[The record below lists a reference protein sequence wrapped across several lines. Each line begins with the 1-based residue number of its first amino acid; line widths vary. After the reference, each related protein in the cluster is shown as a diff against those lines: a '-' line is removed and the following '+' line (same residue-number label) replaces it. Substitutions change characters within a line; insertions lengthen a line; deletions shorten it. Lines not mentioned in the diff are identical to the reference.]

1 MVLSVNTNTSAAI
14 ALQNLQSTNRSLDTV
29 QNRINTGLMVT
40 GAKDNAA
47 VYAIAQNMRG
57 DVGAYDA
64 VRQSLA
70 RGSSVIDVALAA
82 GESISDILVEMKE
95 KVVAA
100 SDVSLD
106 TAARNALNE
115 DFTALL
121 RQIQSIVNNAK
132 FDGANLLD
140 GSITPGIAVL
150 ADAEATSRLT
160 IASENLNLSGAIITL
175 ASTATITSVTAA
187 SAALAAVNTSLE
199 NVNSA
204 LARIGS
210 AGKKIDAH
218 AVFVEKLVSSLKGGI
233 GNLVDADLAVESANL
248 QALQVKQQL
257 GVQSLAIANQR
268 PQILLSLFRG

>member
-1 MVLSVNTNTSAAI
+1 MTLSVNTNTSAAL
-14 ALQNLQSTNRSLDTV
+14 ALQNLQATNRQLDIV
-29 QNRINTGLMVT
+29 QNRINTGLVVT

-64 VRQSLA
+64 VKQSLN
-70 RGSSVIDVALAA
+70 RGSSIIDVALAA
-82 GESISDILVEMKE
+82 GESISDILVQMKE

-106 TAARNALNE
+106 TNSRNALNE
-115 DFTALL
+115 DFQALVK
-121 RQIQSIVNNAK
+121 QIQSIVENAK
-132 FDGANLLD
+132 FDGADLLD
-140 GSITPGIAVL
+140 GSITTGIQVL
-150 ADAEATSRLT
+150 ADADATNHLT
-160 IASENLNLSGAIITL
+160 IGSENLNLSGTIITL
-175 ASTATITSVTAA
+175 TTTASIDTITGA
-187 SAALAAVNTSLE
+187 SGALAQVGNSLQ
-199 NVNSA
+199 NLNSA

-218 AVFVEKLVSSLKGGI
+218 SQFVDKLVASLKGGI

-257 GVQSLAIANQR
+257 GVQSLSIANSR

>member
-57 DVGAYDA
+57 DVGAYEA
-64 VRQSLA
+64 VRQSLS

-115 DFTALL
+115 DFTALVK
-121 RQIQSIVNNAK
+121 QIQSIVDNAK

-150 ADAEATSRLT
+150 ADSEATSRLT

-175 ASTATITSVTAA
+175 TSTATITSVTAA
-187 SAALAAVNTSLE
+187 SAALAAVNVSLE
-199 NVNSA
+199 NVNSS

-210 AGKKIDAH
+210 AGKKIEAH
-218 AVFVEKLVSSLKGGI
+218 SVFVEKLVASLKGGI
-233 GNLVDADLAVESANL
+233 GNLVDADLAVESASL